1 MDSIV
6 VSHFWNVL
14 MVSLRS
20 ARVELTR
27 CGVVERNDMVDV
39 AEPNDELP
47 GDWVEA
53 VVEDEN
59 DADLRSGVLL
69 ASC

>member
-14 MVSLRS
+14 IVSLRS
-20 ARVELTR
+20 AR
-27 CGVVERNDMVDV
+27 GVVERNDMVDV
-39 AEPNDELP
+39 AEPSEELP
-47 GDWVEA
+47 GDWVDA